1 MKKYILIIAILTIS
15 VSAKPY
21 FRMTD
26 FKYEVKYVNAEGPE
40 SIELHSVENRRA
52 DKMDS
57 VQWVFKEYK
66 IIYLDQSYCIQDS
79 HTVMVTSPKRAVFA
93 ATENVPNPQIKYP
106 PTIGDSIYVEQS
118 LSNGEKMKGY
128 LKVTDKVQHG
138 NDTKEADKWVIE
150 AYNLEDN
157 KYSATYYY
165 SKKIGFVYLDYKL
178 DDIGIVMNLT
188 TYLYSTH
195 VNEMGWYPEAF
206 EE

>member
-1 MKKYILIIAILTIS
+1 MSL
-15 VSAKPY
+15 SAKPY

-26 FKYEVKYVNAEGPE
+26 FKYDVKYNNAQGHET
-40 SIELHSVENRRA
+40 IELHSVENRRA

-66 IIYLDQSYCIQDS
+66 ITYLDQAYCIQDS
-79 HTVMVTSPKRAVFA
+79 SLVMVTSPKRGVFA
-93 ATENVPNPQIKYP
+93 ATENVPYPQVKYP
-106 PTIGDSIYVEQS
+106 LTIGDSIYVEQS
-118 LSNGEKMKGY
+118 LSNGKTMKGY

-150 AYNLEDN
+150 AYNIDN
-157 KYSATYYY
+157 NKFSATYYY
-165 SKKIGFVYLDYKL
+165 SKKIGFVYLNYKL
-178 DDIGIVMNLT
+178 NNIGIVMNLT

-195 VNEMGWYPEAF
+195 VNEMDWYPEAF